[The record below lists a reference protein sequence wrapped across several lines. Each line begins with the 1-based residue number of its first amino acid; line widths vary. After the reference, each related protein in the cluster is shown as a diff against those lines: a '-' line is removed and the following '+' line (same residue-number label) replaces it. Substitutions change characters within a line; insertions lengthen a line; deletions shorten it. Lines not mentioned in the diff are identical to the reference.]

1 MFAYEIHALI
11 FSFIINTHGGYSFIV
26 LVQDKR
32 NGYVTTVVDNRSA
45 IMTKRLAAG
54 NKEGEA
60 ALATLLGGRK

>member
-1 MFAYEIHALI
+1 MDI
-11 FSFIINTHGGYSFIV
+11 TFIV

-45 IMTKRLAAG
+45 MMTKRLAAG